1 MGKNSRKAF
10 GDDGKLKKEYS
21 LDIGGKTYG
30 LLSVKGNYTSWK
42 TKNGRSRRNQILK
55 TDKTKNN
62 YISFYNSTQS
72 NNPNNKVDK
81 IKPLEKKKNVNKND
95 FEEAEKPDLSKGMVK
110 AAKKN
115 LVKEVEDM
123 NDEMEGEPPKEPDD
137 DPNQEK
143 RKKPTGANISMN
155 ISRKSRKDFKKG
167 ENVPTGGG
175 NQEGALSG
183 FTGNIEDKA
192 NRGESGQ
199 MGVGAYGA
207 PDGKKEKGIHQGLIN
222 RIKGI
227 DYSAVRDE
235 IARQTKVNP
244 AQANKGIQ
252 DLIEASKFLR
262 EVKQRYRT
270 GRMVVKEFIELKAIV
285 RCFELMEESKNQKK
299 NKDLKIG
306 AVLDLEKMFGLGKMN
321 MEKFKQLLV
330 QQGVFENSNPVG
342 TVGAPV
348 QQPQKQRDMP
358 IKKPNEE
365 KARVSKGALDQVA
378 SAVGEE
384 GENPQEQDNENTKK
398 TVGKL
403 SKMSVQKAPFLQD
416 TNNFDFQ
423 NTKKEDT
430 MKKSTHFRYRK
441 SKKGTRG
448 KAKRRTIF

>member
-299 NKDLKIG
+299 IKI
-306 AVLDLEKMFGLGKMN
+306 
-321 MEKFKQLLV
+321 
-330 QQGVFENSNPVG
+330 
-342 TVGAPV
+342 
-348 QQPQKQRDMP
+348 
-358 IKKPNEE
+358 
-365 KARVSKGALDQVA
+365 
-378 SAVGEE
+378 
-384 GENPQEQDNENTKK
+384 
-398 TVGKL
+398 
-403 SKMSVQKAPFLQD
+403 
-416 TNNFDFQ
+416 
-423 NTKKEDT
+423 
-430 MKKSTHFRYRK
+430 
-441 SKKGTRG
+441 
-448 KAKRRTIF
+448 